1 MKNIINLSLL
11 NIKRDKSKIKIYII
25 IMTIFISL
33 INILL
38 NTSIILNE
46 SINSIYINKKNI
58 YVDYEMI
65 TTVKDIIN
73 SLILLIILLTFILI
87 NILLKQSIND
97 KFFDIA
103 IYKSIGYKDK
113 YIFQLLFYELFLITT
128 LSYLFSIVPSFIVIN
143 SINLIF
149 SKFNIHNNF
158 INIMCVYL
166 APLINIYF
174 IIYISSFNAFRKLKK
189 YRLVHFLEKNK
200 INNLKYKKD
209 FKKSKNISKSF

>member
-1 MKNIINLSLL
+1 MFKIIPEKLSPCVQGVPCSV
-11 NIKRDKSKIKIYII
+11 D
-25 IMTIFISL
+25 
-33 INILL
+33 
-38 NTSIILNE
+38 
-46 SINSIYINKKNI
+46 YINWLGF
-58 YVDYEMI
+58 I
-65 TTVKDIIN
+65 TIPLLSFFAYTIV
-73 SLILLIILLTFILI
+73 LILLIILLTFILI

-128 LSYLFSIVPSFIVIN
+128 LSYLFSIVPSFIGIN

-174 IIYISSFNAFRKLKK
+174 IIYISSFL
-189 YRLVHFLEKNK
+189 Y
-200 INNLKYKKD
+200 
-209 FKKSKNISKSF
+209 SISN

>member
-1 MKNIINLSLL
+1 M
-11 NIKRDKSKIKIYII
+11 
-25 IMTIFISL
+25 
-33 INILL
+33 
-38 NTSIILNE
+38 
-46 SINSIYINKKNI
+46 
-58 YVDYEMI
+58 
-65 TTVKDIIN
+65 
-73 SLILLIILLTFILI
+73 
-87 NILLKQSIND
+87 LLKQSIND

-128 LSYLFSIVPSFIVIN
+128 LSYLFSIVPSFIGIN

-189 YRLVHFLEKNK
+189 IQISTLFREK
-200 INNLKYKKD
+200 
-209 FKKSKNISKSF
+209 

>member
-1 MKNIINLSLL
+1 MKNIISLSLL

-46 SINSIYINKKNI
+46 SINSIYINKKN
-58 YVDYEMI
+58 YEMI

-128 LSYLFSIVPSFIVIN
+128 LSYLFSIVPSFIGIN

-189 YRLVHFLEKNK
+189 IQISTLFREK
-200 INNLKYKKD
+200 
-209 FKKSKNISKSF
+209 

>member
-58 YVDYEMI
+58 YEMI

-128 LSYLFSIVPSFIVIN
+128 LSYLFSIVPSFIGIN

-189 YRLVHFLEKNK
+189 IQISTLFREK
-200 INNLKYKKD
+200 
-209 FKKSKNISKSF
+209 

>member
-33 INILL
+33 INILF

-58 YVDYEMI
+58 YGDYEMI
-65 TTVKDIIN
+65 TTVKHIIN

-113 YIFQLLFYELFLITT
+113 YIF
-128 LSYLFSIVPSFIVIN
+128 
-143 SINLIF
+143 
-149 SKFNIHNNF
+149 H
-158 INIMCVYL
+158 
-166 APLINIYF
+166 NIYF
-174 IIYISSFNAFRKLKK
+174 FI
-189 YRLVHFLEKNK
+189 
-200 INNLKYKKD
+200 
-209 FKKSKNISKSF
+209 

>member
-1 MKNIINLSLL
+1 
-11 NIKRDKSKIKIYII
+11 
-25 IMTIFISL
+25 MTIFISL

-128 LSYLFSIVPSFIVIN
+128 LCYLFSIVPSFIGIN

-189 YRLVHFLEKNK
+189 IQISTLFREK
-200 INNLKYKKD
+200 
-209 FKKSKNISKSF
+209 